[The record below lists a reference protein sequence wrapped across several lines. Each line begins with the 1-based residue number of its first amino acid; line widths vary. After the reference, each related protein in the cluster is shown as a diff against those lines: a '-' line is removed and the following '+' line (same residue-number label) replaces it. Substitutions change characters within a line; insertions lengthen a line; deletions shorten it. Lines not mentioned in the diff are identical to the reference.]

1 MPNLR
6 SDAFTI
12 ALVFAVG
19 LALVFGAHL
28 YDRSHELPT
37 EPIINVDVQGV
48 LPLLS
53 VGEMTLRLYTALN
66 YSQNSARDLRRT
78 LNGA

>member
-37 EPIINVDVQGV
+37 EPIISADVQGV
-48 LPLLS
+48 GQLDITITAI
-53 VGEMTLRLYTALN
+53 VYVVTALTVLVL
-66 YSQNSARDLRRT
+66 AGAAITGRRT
-78 LNGA
+78 